1 MDIAEPYQPDRCL
14 RQFGYVQIIPNPIM
28 RLTAHRPAS
37 GIGYEVRVGVAE
49 TDHLWDCWQD
59 HVVQLSRKSRP
70 VSFPGETEPDYEAWY
85 NGNSHPF
92 IIDPD
97 HHDAPAPH
105 DDFDIPAETARALM
119 FQFFEAK
126 RIKDD
131 KKQLAFLRKMMKNI
145 DPLIERAG
153 DIIRQRGPRQTP
165 GDVVQRRSDGVYTD
179 SEQED
184 DK

>member
-1 MDIAEPYQPDRCL
+1 
-14 RQFGYVQIIPNPIM
+14 M
-28 RLTAHRPAS
+28 RLVAHRPAS
-37 GIGYEVRVGVAE
+37 GIGYEVRAGVAE

-70 VSFPGETEPDYEAWY
+70 VSFSGETEPEYEAWY

-97 HHDAPAPH
+97 HHDAPAPQ
-105 DDFDIPAETARALM
+105 DDFDIPAEIARALV
-119 FQFFEAK
+119 FQFTEAK
-126 RIKDD
+126 RIADD
-131 KKQLAFLRKMMKNI
+131 KKQLAFFRKMMKNI

-165 GDVVQRRSDGVYTD
+165 GDLVQRRADGVYTD
-179 SEQED
+179 SDEED